1 MCGRTWTLSV
11 RPVWEETCACAVR
24 RSGGSAE
31 PPGLVLKTKLYL
43 LLGRRRGLR
52 SAMAESSRGNVDLKL
67 HQRRRDAGERVDS
80 CQRFYLFLL
89 YSIQR

>member
-43 LLGRRRGLR
+43 LLGPRG
-52 SAMAESSRGNVDLKL
+52 
-67 HQRRRDAGERVDS
+67 AGEGEAAAPPWVKV
-80 CQRFYLFLL
+80 CYG
-89 YSIQR
+89 